1 MYNFTARKRF
11 LTESMF
17 VSVQGKRLFM
27 PIRLL
32 LTGKIVGPD
41 MGSAIYLLYKAENS
55 GIINSEA
62 GLVTLDMRMQLLKEV
77 KWDDVCTK
85 MEGETVL
92 SH

>member
-77 KWDDVCTK
+77 GMMSVRKWK
-85 MEGETVL
+85 GRL
-92 SH
+92 Y